1 LFFMKYNFGSVSVL
15 CYRFTIFRFLFY
27 SFYLLMTN
35 DFFSNIRI
43 GIINL
48 VSDIYSSFDHNTRS
62 NWHLWGI
69 LDTYMLIYI
78 EIANSLTLNYA
89 MPCRI
94 VEMFPKMDWGNLTP
108 INHYRNI
115 LTNLLLKNYYWYI
128 NDGKHKKKPNTKC
141 QWRIFTGYLWSVP
154 KLTTPRYSWNTAKD

>member
-1 LFFMKYNFGSVSVL
+1 MTLAEFGHLRFFFFFFYYHHIIVILFFMKYNFGSVSVL

-62 NWHLWGI
+62 N
-69 LDTYMLIYI
+69 
-78 EIANSLTLNYA
+78 
-89 MPCRI
+89 
-94 VEMFPKMDWGNLTP
+94 
-108 INHYRNI
+108 
-115 LTNLLLKNYYWYI
+115 
-128 NDGKHKKKPNTKC
+128 
-141 QWRIFTGYLWSVP
+141 
-154 KLTTPRYSWNTAKD
+154 